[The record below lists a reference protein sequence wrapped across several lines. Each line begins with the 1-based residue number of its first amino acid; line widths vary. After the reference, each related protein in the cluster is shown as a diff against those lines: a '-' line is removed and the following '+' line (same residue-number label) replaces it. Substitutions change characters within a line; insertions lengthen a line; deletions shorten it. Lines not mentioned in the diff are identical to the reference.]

1 MLAGWSR
8 DFRALMAAFAVS
20 SIGTKIAREAVPLT
34 AVLVLQ
40 AGPGALSLLGAAA
53 TLPVL
58 VLGLFAGVWV
68 DRWRR
73 RPLMIAADLLRF
85 VAVVSIPVAAWCNVL
100 TMTQLLAV
108 VMAVAALSLLFM
120 AADAAYLPSL
130 VEAGRL
136 AKANAARE
144 TIDATAEIV
153 GPPIGGVLVQVLT
166 APAALLIDAVSY
178 LVSALFLFRMTH
190 SEPAVS
196 QQTERRRTL
205 HQIAEGLNAL
215 WHHPILR
222 PLLLARAI
230 RTFFGG
236 MIGPFYVLY
245 VVRHLGVSPAAMGV
259 LIACGGVAA
268 LAGAALVPWLNARIP
283 AGPGLIGAFAI
294 KTVGLACMPLAGLLP
309 VLMLPLLVLQQLLQD
324 SVTSYFAVNERT
336 LRQKLVPNSQ
346 LGRVAA
352 TIAVVNDGPIP
363 LGALIAGLLVQ
374 VVSLDTVLWIA
385 VAGYALSPLVAL
397 LSPVRRL
404 RDI

>member
-20 SIGTKIAREAVPLT
+20 SLGTKVAREAVPLT

-40 AGPGALSLLGAAA
+40 AGPGALSLLGVAA

-73 RPLMIAADLLRF
+73 RPLMIAADVLRF
-85 VAVVSIPVAAWCNVL
+85 AAVVSIPVAAWCGFL
-100 TMTQLLAV
+100 TMGQLLLV
-108 VMAVAALSLLFM
+108 VIAVAALSLLFT

-130 VEAGRL
+130 VAPDRL

-153 GPPIGGVLVQVLT
+153 GPPTGGVLVQVLS
-166 APAALLIDAVSY
+166 APAALLIDALSY
-178 LVSALFLFRMTH
+178 LVSALFLVRIKH
-190 SEPAVS
+190 VEQPAPP
-196 QQTERRRTL
+196 TERRRVL
-205 HQIAEGLNAL
+205 QEIAEGLGAL
-215 WHHPILR
+215 WRDPILR

-236 MIGPFYVLY
+236 MVGPFYVLY
-245 VVRHLGVSPAAMGV
+245 VVRHLGVSPAMMGA

-268 LAGAALVPWLNARIP
+268 LAGAALVPWLNARVP

-294 KTVGLACMPLAGLLP
+294 KTLGLALLPLAGLMPTL
-309 VLMLPLLVLQQLLQD
+309 VLPLLVCQQLLQD

-336 LRQKLVPNSQ
+336 LRQKRVPNAQ

-352 TIAVVNDGPIP
+352 TIAVVNDGPVP

-374 VVSLDTVLWIA
+374 AVSLDAVLWIG

-397 LSPVRRL
+397 LSPVRKL
-404 RDI
+404 RSV

>member
-1 MLAGWSR
+1 MFAGWSR

-20 SIGTKIAREAVPLT
+20 SIGTKVAREAVPLT

-40 AGPGALSLLGAAA
+40 AGPGALSLLGVAA

-85 VAVVSIPVAAWCNVL
+85 LAVVSIPIAAWCNLL
-100 TMTQLLAV
+100 TMAQLLAV
-108 VMAVAALSLLFM
+108 VVAVAALSLLFL
-120 AADAAYLPSL
+120 AADTAYLPSL
-130 VEAGRL
+130 VEAEGL

-166 APAALLIDAVSY
+166 APAALLIDAISY
-178 LVSALFLFRMTH
+178 LVSALFLFRM
-190 SEPAVS
+190 SEVEPVTPPPS
-196 QQTERRRTL
+196 ERRRIL
-205 HQIAEGLNAL
+205 HQIAEGLRTL
-215 WHHPILR
+215 WHQPILR
-222 PLLLARAI
+222 PLLLARAV

-236 MIGPFYVLY
+236 MVGPFYVLY
-245 VVRHLGVSPAAMGV
+245 VVRHLGVSPAMMGV
-259 LIACGGVAA
+259 LIACGGLAA
-268 LAGAALVPWLNARIP
+268 LAGAALVPWLNARVP

-294 KTVGLACMPLAGLLP
+294 KSIGLACLPLAGLLP
-309 VLMLPLLVLQQLLQD
+309 ALIVPVLMLQQILQD

-336 LRQKLVPNSQ
+336 LRQKLVPNQQ

-352 TIAVVNDGPIP
+352 TIAVINDGPVP

-374 VVSLDTVLWIA
+374 IVPLETVLWIG
-385 VAGYALSPLVAL
+385 VAGYALSPVVAL
-397 LSPVRRL
+397 LSPVRSL
-404 RDI
+404 RRI